1 MKKFL
6 AAATMAFVLTG
17 FASPAFASNSDAIAD
32 RMQKIAEK
40 RIVEYEKEKAAK
52 GNVEAKKEKKSTAV
66 EKKNGQSQNPFERF
80 RISEHKGGR

>member
-17 FASPAFASNSDAIAD
+17 FAAPAFADGGDSVSR
-32 RMQKIAEK
+32 RMQEIAEK

-52 GNVEAKKEKKSTAV
+52 GNVEAKKEKKATAS
-66 EKKNGQSQNPFERF
+66 EKKTEQNQNPIERF
-80 RISEHKGGR
+80 RLGEVRGGR